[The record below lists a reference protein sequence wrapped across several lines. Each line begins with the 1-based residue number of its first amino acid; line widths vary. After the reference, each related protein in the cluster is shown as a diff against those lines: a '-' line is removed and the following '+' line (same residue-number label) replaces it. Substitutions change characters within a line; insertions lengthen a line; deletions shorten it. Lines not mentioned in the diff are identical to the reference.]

1 MLFNN
6 KIQIFFFQNEFIFSL
21 KIYIIVY
28 IIEGNEQSFNL
39 FIWKNY
45 QKDIDYQIWGFF
57 NV

>member
-1 MLFNN
+1 MVIEMLFNN

-45 QKDIDYQIWGFF
+45 QKDIDYQI
-57 NV
+57 